1 MIFVFRN
8 QSRARSEKIIVKVFG
23 SRYRSISEYK
33 LIFYIHPCNSSFK
46 NIFRCRAWFVQ
57 NTFKSLWFALL
68 IDFWIQIN
76 FLFSS
81 SHPLAW
87 KTISMQVKKS
97 YSNIC
102 FRAAYSKNKI
112 QKWYLCSETKP
123 ELDLKN
129 IILKV
134 FGSRYWSISEC
145 KLIFYFHPCNSSLEK
160 VFRCRAR
167 SVQNTFKS
175 LWFALLIDFWIQ
187 INFLFSSLHPLAW
200 KTISMQV
207 KKSYSNI
214 CFRAAYSKNKIQKW
228 YLCSETKPELDLK
241 NIILKVFGSRYWSIS
256 ECKLIF
262 YFHPCNSSLEK
273 VFRCKARS
281 VQNTFKSLWF
291 ALLIDFWIQINFLF
305 SSLHPL
311 AWKTIS
317 MQVKKSYSN
326 ICFRAA
332 YSKNK
337 IQKWY
342 LCSETKSSIWK
353 NNCFGS
359 RYWSIS
365 E

>member
-1 MIFVFRN
+1 
-8 QSRARSEKIIVKVFG
+8 
-23 SRYRSISEYK
+23 
-33 LIFYIHPCNSSFK
+33 
-46 NIFRCRAWFVQ
+46 
-57 NTFKSLWFALL
+57 
-68 IDFWIQIN
+68 
-76 FLFSS
+76 
-81 SHPLAW
+81 
-87 KTISMQVKKS
+87 MQVKKS

-123 ELDLKN
+123 ELDLKQYN
-129 IILKV
+129 FKSP

-145 KLIFYFHPCNSSLEK
+145 KLICIFILAIPAWKKFFDAERDLYK
-160 VFRCRAR
+160 Y
-167 SVQNTFKS
+167 TFKS

-241 NIILKVFGSRYWSIS
+241 NINLKVFGSRYWSIS
-256 ECKLIF
+256 ESKLIF

-291 ALLIDFWIQINFLF
+291 ALLIDFWMQINFLF

-337 IQKWY
+337 IQKLY
-342 LCSETKSSIWK
+342 LCSETKPELDLK
-353 NNCFGS
+353 NIILKVFGS

-365 E
+365 ESKLIFYFHPCNSSLENVFRCRARSVQNTFKSLWFASVDRFLNTN

>member
-1 MIFVFRN
+1 MN
-8 QSRARSEKIIVKVFG
+8 
-23 SRYRSISEYK
+23 
-33 LIFYIHPCNSSFK
+33 P
-46 NIFRCRAWFVQ
+46 
-57 NTFKSLWFALL
+57 
-68 IDFWIQIN
+68 
-76 FLFSS
+76 
-81 SHPLAW
+81 
-87 KTISMQVKKS
+87 
-97 YSNIC
+97 
-102 FRAAYSKNKI
+102 
-112 QKWYLCSETKP
+112 
-123 ELDLKN
+123 
-129 IILKV
+129 
-134 FGSRYWSISEC
+134 SRYWSISEC

-262 YFHPCNSSLEK
+262 YFHPCKLGK
-273 VFRCKARS
+273 QFRCKLRKYPFFDAS

-291 ALLIDFWIQINFLF
+291 ALFIDLNLIFYF
-305 SSLHPL
+305 HPW

-326 ICFRAA
+326 IWELHIPRTKYRNDICV
-332 YSKNK
+332 
-337 IQKWY
+337 QKP
-342 LCSETKSSIWK
+342 SQSSIWK
-353 NNCFGS
+353 
-359 RYWSIS
+359 I
-365 E
+365 

>member
-1 MIFVFRN
+1 MDTF
-8 QSRARSEKIIVKVFG
+8 SEC
-23 SRYRSISEYK
+23 K
-33 LIFYIHPCNSSFK
+33 LIFYFHPCNSSLEK
-46 NIFRCRAWFVQ
+46 VFRCRARSVQ

-81 SHPLAW
+81 LHPLAW

-241 NIILKVFGSRYWSIS
+241 NI
-256 ECKLIF
+256 
-262 YFHPCNSSLEK
+262 N
-273 VFRCKARS
+273 
-281 VQNTFKSLWF
+281 FKSLWI
-291 ALLIDFWIQINFLF
+291 ALLIDFWMQINFLF
-305 SSLHPL
+305 SSLQFQL
-311 AWKTIS
+311 GKSFS
-317 MQVKKSYSN
+317 MQSA
-326 ICFRAA
+326 IC
-332 YSKNK
+332 
-337 IQKWY
+337 
-342 LCSETKSSIWK
+342 TKY
-353 NNCFGS
+353 F
-359 RYWSIS
+359 
-365 E
+365 

>member
-1 MIFVFRN
+1 MQINVVFSNSRFFM
-8 QSRARSEKIIVKVFG
+8 QSAIC
-23 SRYRSISEYK
+23 
-33 LIFYIHPCNSSFK
+33 H
-46 NIFRCRAWFVQ
+46 
-57 NTFKSLWFALL
+57 TFA
-68 IDFWIQIN
+68 IDFQHLQ
-76 FLFSS
+76 F
-81 SHPLAW
+81 
-87 KTISMQVKKS
+87 
-97 YSNIC
+97 
-102 FRAAYSKNKI
+102 
-112 QKWYLCSETKP
+112 QK
-123 ELDLKN
+123 
-129 IILKV
+129 
-134 FGSRYWSISEC
+134 
-145 KLIFYFHPCNSSLEK
+145 K

-273 VFRCKARS
+273 VFRCRARS

-291 ALLIDFWIQINFLF
+291 ALLIDFWMQINFLFSSLHPLAWKTISMQVKKSYSNICFRAAYSKNKIQKWYLCSETKPELDLKNIILKVFGSRYWSISESKLIFYFHPCNSSLENVFRCRARSVQNTFKSLWFALFIDFWIQINFLF

-342 LCSETKSSIWK
+342 LCSETNPELDLKK
-353 NNCFGS
+353 
-359 RYWSIS
+359 
-365 E
+365 

>member
-1 MIFVFRN
+1 
-8 QSRARSEKIIVKVFG
+8 
-23 SRYRSISEYK
+23 
-33 LIFYIHPCNSSFK
+33 
-46 NIFRCRAWFVQ
+46 
-57 NTFKSLWFALL
+57 
-68 IDFWIQIN
+68 
-76 FLFSS
+76 
-81 SHPLAW
+81 
-87 KTISMQVKKS
+87 MQVKKS

-129 IILKV
+129 I
-134 FGSRYWSISEC
+134 
-145 KLIFYFHPCNSSLEK
+145 N
-160 VFRCRAR
+160 
-167 SVQNTFKS
+167 
-175 LWFALLIDFWIQ
+175 
-187 INFLFSSLHPLAW
+187 
-200 KTISMQV
+200 
-207 KKSYSNI
+207 
-214 CFRAAYSKNKIQKW
+214 
-228 YLCSETKPELDLK
+228 
-241 NIILKVFGSRYWSIS
+241 LKVFGSRYWSIS

-291 ALLIDFWIQINFLF
+291 ALLIDFWMQINFLF

-337 IQKWY
+337 IQKLY
-342 LCSETKSSIWK
+342 LCSETKPELDLK
-353 NNCFGS
+353 NIILKVFGS

-365 E
+365 ESKLIFYFHPCNSSLEKFFDAERDLYKILLKVFGSRCWSISECKLIFYFHPRTL